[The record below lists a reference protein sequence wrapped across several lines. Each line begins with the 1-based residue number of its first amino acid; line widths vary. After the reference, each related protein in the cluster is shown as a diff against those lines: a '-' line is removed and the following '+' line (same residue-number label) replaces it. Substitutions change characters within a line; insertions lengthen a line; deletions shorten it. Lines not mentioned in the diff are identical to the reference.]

1 MVNLRGYARRNNGSK
16 CDLQVSKSLNEV
28 MRDALIV
35 IKGLKAKEEARR
47 RIMKN
52 AQIVV
57 DNVSFVLS
65 YT

>member
-1 MVNLRGYARRNNGSK
+1 MRGETMGVNVI
-16 CDLQVSKSLNEV
+16 LQVSKSLNEV
-28 MRDALIV
+28 MRDALII
-35 IKGLKAKEEARR
+35 IKGLKAKEEALK